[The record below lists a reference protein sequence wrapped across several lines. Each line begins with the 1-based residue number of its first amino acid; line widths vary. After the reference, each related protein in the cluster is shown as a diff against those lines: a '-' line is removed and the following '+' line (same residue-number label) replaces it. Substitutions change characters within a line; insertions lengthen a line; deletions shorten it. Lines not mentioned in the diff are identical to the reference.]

1 MSRNRRERVGPAFWV
16 GMVLLALTFIVPILW
31 MALTSIRTTTDSRT
45 FPVSFIPKEITL
57 RAYEVLFGQ
66 DQNPVGVWFLN
77 SLVAAVGHTVLVLV
91 VSTLAAY
98 ALARME
104 FRGRNLLFGIVIAT
118 LFIPGFIFMMPNYL
132 TMQQLGWLDTLL
144 AIIVPSAANAF
155 GVFFMRQFFLSIPK
169 ELEEAARID
178 GAGTFTTLVRIVLP
192 LAKPALVTLGVL
204 SFLASWNEF
213 IWPVFVLFSPE
224 ALTLPVG
231 LATLQSSHA
240 YLTDYPVVMAGATI
254 AAVPVLLLYIVV
266 QRYVIEGVATSGI
279 KG

>member
-1 MSRNRRERVGPAFWV
+1 MSRRRNRVGPIFWI
-16 GMVLLALTFIVPILW
+16 GIVLLALVFIIPIAW
-31 MALTSIRTTTDSRT
+31 MTLTSVRTIADSRT
-45 FPVSFIPKEITL
+45 LPVSFIPNEVTL
-57 RAYEVLFGQ
+57 RAYEVLFGSVQ
-66 DQNPVGVWFLN
+66 SPIGMWFLN
-77 SLVAAVGHTVLVLV
+77 SLVAAIGHTVLVLV
-91 VSTLAAY
+91 VATLAAY

-104 FRGRNLLFGIVIAT
+104 FRGRNLLFGIVIGT

-132 TMQQLGWLDTLL
+132 TMQQFGWLDTLL
-144 AIIVPSAANAF
+144 AIIVPSAASAF

-169 ELEEAARID
+169 ELEEAARLD
-178 GAGTFTTLVRIVLP
+178 GAGTFTTLFRIVLP

-204 SFLASWNEF
+204 SFLGSWNEF

-224 ALTLPVG
+224 IMTLPVG
-231 LATLQSSHA
+231 LATLQSAHA

-254 AAVPVLLLYIVV
+254 AALPVLILYCVV